1 MLSKAHE
8 FWEGVT
14 PTRTETAVASALRL
28 AVMRLA
34 RRLRGER
41 SDSSLTI
48 SQIAALS
55 TLERSGPLTPRE
67 LAAAERV
74 QPPSMTRITAS
85 LEAAELVTRTDHP
98 SDGRQVLLA
107 ASAAG
112 AALVREDRRR
122 RDAWLAQRLHDL
134 PADDLEVLRR
144 AAAVLE
150 RLAAS

>member
-1 MLSKAHE
+1 MS
-8 FWEGVT
+8 VT
-14 PTRTETAVASALRL
+14 PTRSESAVASALRL

-41 SDSSLTI
+41 SDTSLTI

-74 QPPSMTRITAS
+74 QPPSMTRIAAS
-85 LEAAELVTRTDHP
+85 LEAAGLVTRTAHP

-107 ASAAG
+107 ASPEG
-112 AALVREDRRR
+112 AAIVREDRRR
-122 RDAWLAQRLHDL
+122 RDAWLAQRLRDL
-134 PADDLEVLRR
+134 PPEDLEVLRR
-144 AAAVLE
+144 AAVVLE

>member
-1 MLSKAHE
+1 M
-8 FWEGVT
+8 T
-14 PTRTETAVASALRL
+14 PTRSESAVASALRL

-41 SDSSLTI
+41 SDTSLTI

-55 TLERSGPLTPRE
+55 TLERTGPLTPRE

-74 QPPSMTRITAS
+74 QPPSMTRIAAS
-85 LEAAELVTRTDHP
+85 LEAAGLVARTDHP

-107 ASAAG
+107 ASPAG

-134 PADDLEVLRR
+134 PAEDVEVLRR
-144 AAAVLE
+144 AAVVLE

>member
-1 MLSKAHE
+1 MS
-8 FWEGVT
+8 VT
-14 PTRTETAVASALRL
+14 PTRSETAVASALRL

-74 QPPSMTRITAS
+74 QPPSMTRIAAS
-85 LEAAELVTRTDHP
+85 LEAAGLVTRTDHP

-107 ASAAG
+107 ASPEG
-112 AALVREDRRR
+112 AAMVREDRRR

-134 PADDLEVLRR
+134 PPEDLEVLRR
-144 AAAVLE
+144 AAVVLE
-150 RLAAS
+150 RLAAT